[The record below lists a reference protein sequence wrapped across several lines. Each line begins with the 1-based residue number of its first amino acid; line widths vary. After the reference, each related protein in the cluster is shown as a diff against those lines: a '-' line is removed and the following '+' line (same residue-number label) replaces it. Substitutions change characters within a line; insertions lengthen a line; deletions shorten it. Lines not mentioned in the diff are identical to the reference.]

1 LGRNGETVLMEC
13 QDAEVTAALLA
24 GGADPWMVNTYGKN
38 ALEIRLELNKFSQK
52 NEPKFYKES
61 EEGII
66 NILRKWMI
74 DHPKPL

>member
-1 LGRNGETVLMEC
+1 MGRNGETVLMEC

-38 ALEIRLELNKFSQK
+38 ALEIRLELNKISQN
-52 NEPKFYKES
+52 NEANFYKEAV
-61 EEGII
+61 EGTIST
-66 NILRKWMI
+66 LRKWMR